1 MQEDAKVVEL
11 VNEFGPKKWS
21 VIAAKLPGRIGKQCR
36 ERWHNHLN
44 PDIRKDPWSEEED
57 QIILEAHSRLGN
69 RWAEIAKLLPG
80 RTDNAIK
87 NHWNSSMKRKIEKLR
102 DQEGLLDMS
111 AAGSIDGE
119 TAAETVKRMREMTNC
134 KQQKAPKSSAEGGI
148 TLGGC
153 VSADGLPTDGDAAMQ
168 PMRRCKCPW
177 LPTAACPAHCRLTHS
192 LTPPLIQ
199 FPRSRV
205 SAAYKP
211 RRKRAASPARDEAAD
226 LESRRRIEGGVGAL
240 SSPSRGLHG
249 FGAEFEFGQNSFSDT
264 ELPLSPGLFSGR
276 FGTRGTPGR
285 PNAATMRVPTFR
297 TPTSTS
303 RRDGKSGVGESPA
316 GPDSTTKAINQIWG
330 TASPS
335 ALLSPTMAFSPSQ
348 FLLSPGPTF
357 DTAGAAAP
365 PALPI
370 TTRPAAASSSHME
383 PPPVRMPQPT
393 QRELAA
399 QQRQM
404 NAAAQA
410 AARPTAAA
418 PSPGRHVKQA
428 HGQIA
433 TQLFA
438 QAAAENHDAD
448 AVSAIMLLSPSR
460 KNLAF
465 AC

>member
-1 MQEDAKVVEL
+1 M
-11 VNEFGPKKWS
+11 P
-21 VIAAKLPGRIGKQCR
+21 LP
-36 ERWHNHLN
+36 
-44 PDIRKDPWSEEED
+44 P
-57 QIILEAHSRLGN
+57 HSRVPCP
-69 RWAEIAKLLPG
+69 LPP
-80 RTDNAIK
+80 
-87 NHWNSSMKRKIEKLR
+87 HPL
-102 DQEGLLDMS
+102 
-111 AAGSIDGE
+111 
-119 TAAETVKRMREMTNC
+119 
-134 KQQKAPKSSAEGGI
+134 
-148 TLGGC
+148 
-153 VSADGLPTDGDAAMQ
+153 
-168 PMRRCKCPW
+168 
-177 LPTAACPAHCRLTHS
+177 AH
-192 LTPPLIQ
+192 TPRPSYI

-240 SSPSRGLHG
+240 ASPSRGLHG
-249 FGAEFEFGQNSFSDT
+249 FGTEFEFGQNSFSDA

-330 TASPS
+330 SASPS

-348 FLLSPGPTF
+348 FLLSPGGPTF

-438 QAAAENHDAD
+438 QGAAENHDAD